1 MTDINDLVTLADFGK
16 EIDVTAQTVKGWIDQ
31 YAENFT
37 GDMNDYDPVIPVAKF
52 GNTNVYSRTRL
63 LDLAAKR
70 GNTKAIK
77 TAGYVHPDKFKESE
91 SARIRL
97 SADLA
102 SLQVQYDDQ
111 TERFDMLFDEL
122 TSMQKQYARAADELG
137 WTRNLFSFEKETVA
151 SE

>member
-102 SLQVQYDDQ
+102 SLQG
-111 TERFDMLFDEL
+111 EL
-122 TSMQKQYARAADELG
+122 TSLQKKYARAADDLG
-137 WTRNLFSFEKETVA
+137 WARELFDFELEKETVA